1 MIILERIFPD
11 RAVIN
16 EDGKDRDIPV
26 DIVKGLSEGDVIV
39 SVNGVYVKDNEAT
52 EKRRSEIAA
61 LQNSLWE

>member
-11 RAVIN
+11 RVVIN
-16 EDGKDRDIPV
+16 EDGKDRDIPL
-26 DIVKGLSEGDVIV
+26 DIVNGLREGDVIV
-39 SVNGVYVKDNEAT
+39 LVNGVYVKDINAT